1 VLPKPSAAS
10 AAPAQEDLKKSK
22 KRVDQDG
29 FRARLGR
36 VMTQMRE
43 HRNVS
48 IKKAAVA
55 IESDYTPV
63 YRAEKGLT
71 SSPRLVEL
79 YEEAFEDK
87 VLIFLASDHPK
98 DCAASTKKLAS
109 MERMIS
115 DLTRELEKVKLENGK
130 LHGLLRRWKRILVH
144 YNLFHLA
151 MPAGGLNAVQRSA
164 PAARGGGKPA
174 PAPHRADGGF
184 DNEGPGESLSDELAS
199 EPDADEG

>member
-1 VLPKPSAAS
+1 MPPKSSVAS
-10 AAPAQEDLKKSK
+10 ASSTQEVVKKST
-22 KRVDQDG
+22 KRVDHDG

-98 DCAASTKKLAS
+98 DCAASTKKLVS

-115 DLTRELEKVKLENGK
+115 DLTRELEQVKLENGK
-130 LHGLLRRWKRILVH
+130 LHGLLKRWTRILVY

-151 MPAGGLNAVQRSA
+151 RPAGGLSVVQRSA
-164 PAARGGGKPA
+164 PAPRSGKPA

-199 EPDADEG
+199 EPDNGEG